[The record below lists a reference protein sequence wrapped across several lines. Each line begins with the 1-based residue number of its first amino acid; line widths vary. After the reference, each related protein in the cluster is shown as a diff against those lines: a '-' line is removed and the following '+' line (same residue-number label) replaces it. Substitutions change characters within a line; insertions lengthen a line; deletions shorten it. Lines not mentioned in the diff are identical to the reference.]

1 MRSPTLF
8 CTVQSA
14 ITKFDARTE
23 RRCQQIVPSRPPLV
37 GADAQEI
44 DPDGTESGGEN
55 GVRGVARN
63 EDWGGFYRQ
72 VVKVLWYHTS
82 SEFRVQTSDFGR
94 VCSALVT
101 FTRRTVVG
109 LVPILCYCSVTLG
122 PRQPRM

>member
-1 MRSPTLF
+1 MRSPTLV

-23 RRCQQIVPSRPPLV
+23 RRCRQIVPSRPPLV

-63 EDWGGFYRQ
+63 EDCGGFYRQ

-82 SEFRVQTSDFGR
+82 SEFRLQTSGGIALLWWSGSRGGR
-94 VCSALVT
+94 WWATFQFSA
-101 FTRRTVVG
+101 TVV
-109 LVPILCYCSVTLG
+109 
-122 PRQPRM
+122 